1 MTKQFDLDIDEY
13 QASIYLSA
21 IRSKREIILLWMATI
36 KNFLVDQPAEG
47 PRVSA
52 RLTIRVDKMSR
63 LFCTS
68 EGGRKIFSVGF
79 PFSVC
84 SENNCYRFFSREGVE
99 VDSGVSS
106 NIIALIDSS
115 EIFGVRDFCSFIDPI
130 LEMSEHDPQL
140 WTLMREL
147 MIAEDGYIRYDWDE
161 TREDGRRHPLHHLDV
176 YYSSASTF
184 KVGLGQQLDQ
194 PSLISIL
201 DLTTD
206 CHYLKPIPPA

>member
-1 MTKQFDLDIDEY
+1 VGKQFSLDIDEY

-21 IRSKREIILLWMATI
+21 IRSKRDIVLLWMETI
-36 KNFLVDQPAEG
+36 KNFLVGQPAEG
-47 PRVSA
+47 GRVSA
-52 RLTIRVDKMSR
+52 SLSICVDKMSR

-68 EGGRKIFSVGF
+68 EGGRKIFSVSF
-79 PFSVC
+79 PFSV
-84 SENNCYRFFSREGVE
+84 SFGSDQFRFLSREGVE
-99 VDSGVSS
+99 IDSRISS
-106 NIIALIDSS
+106 NIIALIVSN
-115 EIFGVRDFCSFIDPI
+115 EIFGVQDFSSFIDPI
-130 LEMSEHDPQL
+130 LELSEYDPQL

-161 TREDGRRHPLHHLDV
+161 TREDGHRHPLHHLDV

-194 PSLISIL
+194 TLFVSIL

-206 CHYLKPIPPA
+206 CHYLKPIPPV

>member
-1 MTKQFDLDIDEY
+1 MTKQFYLDIDEY
-13 QASIYLSA
+13 QASAYLSA
-21 IRSKREIILLWMATI
+21 IRSKRDIILLWMETI
-36 KNFLVDQPAEG
+36 KNFLAGQPAEG

-79 PFSVC
+79 PFSVSFGGDC
-84 SENNCYRFFSREGVE
+84 FRFFSREGVE

-106 NIIALIDSS
+106 NIIALVDSS
-115 EIFGVRDFCSFIDPI
+115 EIFAVQDFCSFIDPI

-161 TREDGRRHPLHHLDV
+161 IREDGCRHPLHHLDV

-194 PSLISIL
+194 SSLISIL

-206 CHYLKPIPPA
+206 CHYLKPVPPA